1 LWLKDAAVAIPSYI
15 VSEPSAPLIASK
27 ETNVFKLFLSDV
39 GLLTSCYSISVK
51 KELLE
56 MNPEKELNNGALFEN
71 FVAQEIYSQTQ
82 SSYYYKKN
90 GIGEVDFI
98 AETADGVTPI
108 EVKSGKD
115 YKKHAALN
123 HLLEKYKFNKTYVVS
138 LNNIESNNNITYI
151 PIYLTSMI
159 FDNKIEDVLL
169 PAL

>member
-1 LWLKDAAVAIPSYI
+1 
-15 VSEPSAPLIASK
+15 
-27 ETNVFKLFLSDV
+27 
-39 GLLTSCYSISVK
+39 
-51 KELLE
+51 

-82 SSYYYKKN
+82 ASYYYKKN

-108 EVKSGKD
+108 EVKSGKG